1 MVFQETSA
9 RKWLDLFGR
18 VVFTLGAAVALVGVS
33 YSLPREVSQVPD
45 PDRSAMEP
53 QVAAKIQA
61 SRQAV
66 LEAPDS
72 HEAWGKLGMVFQA
85 HGLETEASECYRSA
99 IELEPEELRWHYL
112 LAHALRDVDREA
124 ALAQAERARKVA
136 PGYAPTYLLQ
146 AELVEEENHVDLA
159 MELYENALMGEPRSA
174 MAEFG
179 LGRLYLSKGE
189 LQASLRHLLRAA
201 ELAEDARAIRAALA
215 QVYRGLGDREAAVRQ
230 ARLAAELT
238 DSIAIND
245 PLHYRMRQES
255 VSSLAE
261 LARAKAAAQAGDHRR
276 AEAIYRQLLEL
287 RPGDADMHSR
297 LGDTLARQNK
307 MQAAKEQYL
316 AVLDIN
322 PRIASALYGL
332 GNVLSFEKNYEEAA
346 LRYEQSLAI
355 GPNHVPSLA
364 NLGSIRVYQGKLEE
378 AEALFRRGLELD
390 PESFE
395 CHRQMGQFMLLQ
407 RKPAEAVSHLEAALA
422 SKPDLG
428 PLHVQLAAA
437 LAASRDFQ
445 GAWEHA
451 REAERLGATLPPHF
465 LEALE
470 RQLPESQ
477 IK

>member
-1 MVFQETSA
+1 MA
-9 RKWLDLFGR
+9 
-18 VVFTLGAAVALVGVS
+18 FTLATAVALVGIS
-33 YSLPREVSQVPD
+33 YSMPREVSQVPD

-85 HGLETEASECYRSA
+85 HGLETEASECYRAA
-99 IELEPEELRWHYL
+99 IELEPEELRWNYL

-124 ALAQAERARKVA
+124 ALAQAERAGKIA
-136 PGYAPTYLLQ
+136 PDYAPAYLLQ
-146 AELVEEENHVDLA
+146 AALVEEENQVDLA
-159 MELYENALMGEPRSA
+159 MELYENALMSDPRSA

-189 LQASLRHLLRAA
+189 LQAALQHLLRAA
-201 ELAEDARAIRAALA
+201 ELAEDARAIRASLS
-215 QVYRGLGDREAAVRQ
+215 QVYRGLGDREAAVRE
-230 ARLAAELT
+230 ARLAAKLT

-245 PLHYRMRQES
+245 PIHYRMHQES

-261 LARAKAAAQAGDHRR
+261 LDRAMAAAQAGDHAR
-276 AEAIYRQLLEL
+276 AEAIYRQLIEL
-287 RPGDADMHSR
+287 RPDDADMHAR

-307 MQAAKEQYL
+307 MQTAKEQYL
-316 AVLDIN
+316 AALQIN
-322 PRIASALYGL
+322 PRIASAFYGL
-332 GNVLSFEKNYEEAA
+332 GNVASFEKEYEEAA
-346 LRYEQSLAI
+346 LQYEQSLAI

-364 NLGSIRVYQGKLEE
+364 NLGAIRAYQGKLEE
-378 AEALFRRGLELD
+378 AEALFRRGLSLD

-407 RKPAEAVSHLEAALA
+407 RKPAEAARHLEAALA
-422 SKPDLG
+422 SRPNLG
-428 PLHVQLAAA
+428 PLHTQLAAA
-437 LAASRDFQ
+437 LFASRDFQ
-445 GAWEHA
+445 GAWKHA
-451 REAERLGATLPPHF
+451 REAERLGVTLPPNF

-470 RQLPESQ
+470 RQLPEPQ

>member
-1 MVFQETSA
+1 M
-9 RKWLDLFGR
+9 
-18 VVFTLGAAVALVGVS
+18 ALVGVS
-33 YSLPREVSQVPD
+33 YALPREVSVPD

-53 QVAAKIQA
+53 QVAAKI
-61 SRQAV
+61 QAV

-85 HGLETEASECYRSA
+85 HGLETEASACYRSA
-99 IELEPEELRWHYL
+99 IELEPEELPWHYL
-112 LAHALRDVDREA
+112 LAHALKDVDREA

-136 PGYAPTYLLQ
+136 PGYAPIYVLQ
-146 AELVEEENHVDLA
+146 AELVEEETHVDVA
-159 MELYENALMGEPRSA
+159 MVLYENALMSDPRSA

-189 LQASLRHLLRAA
+189 LQAPLRHLLRAA

-215 QVYRGLGDREAAVRQ
+215 QVYRGLGDREAAVRE
-230 ARLAAELT
+230 ARLAAKLT

-245 PLHYRMRQES
+245 P
-255 VSSLAE
+255 
-261 LARAKAAAQAGDHRR
+261 

-316 AVLDIN
+316 AALEIN

-332 GNVLSFEKNYEEAA
+332 GNVLSFEKNYQEAA

-364 NLGSIRVYQGKLEE
+364 NLGSIRAYQGKLEE

-407 RKPAEAVSHLEAALA
+407 GKPAEAVSHLEAALA

-470 RQLPESQ
+470 RQLAEAQ